1 MGKMPSK
8 FVLANILILN
18 VFLLRTKVGVS
29 KAWYNGMN
37 EQISRVVGI
46 DETP

>member
-1 MGKMPSK
+1 M
-8 FVLANILILN
+8 FVLAYALILS
-18 VFLLRTKVGVS
+18 VLPLCTEVGVS

-37 EQISRVVGI
+37 EQMNRVAGI